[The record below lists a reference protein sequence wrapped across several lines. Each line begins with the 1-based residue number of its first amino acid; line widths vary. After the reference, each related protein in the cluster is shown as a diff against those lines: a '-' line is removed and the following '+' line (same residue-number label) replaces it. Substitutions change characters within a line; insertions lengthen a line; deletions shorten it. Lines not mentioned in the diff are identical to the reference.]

1 MDMKW
6 RAETLIVFILLT
18 SSQLLSQ
25 SLLLKF
31 HKLSRPEKFWVIAH
45 PCKAKKAFE
54 ITARVLADIDS
65 LKKTGIIGSD
75 LNGGQLDAFKH
86 SYWMAMLSTK
96 IGVKK
101 SLKLGKA
108 HEKGNY
114 LEFIKGRLEDSILPD
129 SVSSAM
135 DLHNNNQGIITI
147 GVCAKPIIKRDVQ
160 QEIIKAIREGKM
172 MIIKKDKQGNYLY
185 CDGTF
190 IDTNVWAGK
199 WNIPKCMVSSDKD

>member
-1 MDMKW
+1 MGMKW

-18 SSQLLSQ
+18 SSQLFSQ
-25 SLLLKF
+25 SLFSKF
-31 HKLSRPEKFWVIAH
+31 KKLSRPEKFWVIAH
-45 PCKAKKAFE
+45 PCKAKKAFK
-54 ITARVLADIDS
+54 ITAGVLAVVDS
-65 LKKTGIIGSD
+65 LKRAGTIGSD
-75 LNGGQLDAFKH
+75 LNGGRLDAFKH

-96 IGVKK
+96 IGIKQ

-114 LEFIKGRLEDSILPD
+114 LEFKKGRLEDSILPD

-135 DLHNNNQGIITI
+135 DLYNNNQGIIAI
-147 GVCAKPIIKRDVQ
+147 GIFAKPIIKVDVQ
-160 QEIIKAIREGKM
+160 QAILKAIEHGQM

-199 WNIPKCMVSSDKD
+199 WNIPKCLISSDKD